1 MPPMNA
7 THPSNPHSVRKFQA
21 ALVAVAFLLSATAAP
36 GDVGRLGD
44 AGAAI
49 SHDFIGARKCKS
61 CHGKELM
68 GDQNSTWLK
77 GPHAHGFTT
86 LTSSESQEIARAQ
99 GLAGEA
105 SEAPECLACHVTAF
119 GVPPERIWKP
129 LKASE
134 GVQCE
139 SCHGPGRDY
148 RKKKIMADLEEA
160 RSKGL
165 WDPDSERG
173 ICLRCHN
180 EASPTFDPQRYTL
193 ADGSSTGF
201 DYEQAAARIA
211 HPIPEHVKGHYIELR
226 KKQKEEEERQK
237 QAQ

>member
-1 MPPMNA
+1 MNA
-7 THPSNPHSVRKFQA
+7 MHLSSVHSVRKCQA
-21 ALVAVAFLLSATAAP
+21 TLIGLVFLLSATASP
-36 GDVGRLGD
+36 GEVSRLGD
-44 AGAAI
+44 AGASI

-77 GPHAHGFTT
+77 GPHARGFKT
-86 LTSSESQEIARAQ
+86 LTRSVSQEIARAR
-99 GLAGEA
+99 GLEGQA
-105 SEAPECLACHVTAF
+105 SEAPECLACHITAF

-129 LKASE
+129 LTASE

-160 RSKGL
+160 RAKGL

-193 ADGSSTGF
+193 ADGSTAGF
-201 DYEQAAARIA
+201 DYEQAATQIA